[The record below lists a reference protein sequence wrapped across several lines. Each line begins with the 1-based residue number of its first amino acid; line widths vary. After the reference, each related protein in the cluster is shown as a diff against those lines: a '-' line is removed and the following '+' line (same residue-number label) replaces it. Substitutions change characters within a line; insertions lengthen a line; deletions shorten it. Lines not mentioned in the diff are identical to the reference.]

1 MFRGSREIL
10 CSAARG
16 AYLSQLSGYAGGGAD
31 EASQPHSAG
40 GAMNEPASLK
50 IKIRAGAYPR
60 TADTVEQI
68 LRSTLKILMT
78 DGYSALSI
86 RRVAG
91 DCGVAIGNLTYHF
104 PNKAALL
111 KELLEAV
118 LEAYA
123 DRARQG
129 A

>member
-1 MFRGSREIL
+1 
-10 CSAARG
+10 
-16 AYLSQLSGYAGGGAD
+16 
-31 EASQPHSAG
+31 
-40 GAMNEPASLK
+40 MNEPASLK